1 MPPFV
6 SSSMTQKRF
15 ESSHVVMMPWPLIRA
30 AAGIGLLT
38 LVAPVNAQL
47 MPPLPPLGGTV
58 DRVTGAL
65 PRVDRAIEDARALAQ
80 APLERARDLAR
91 RHPDRVALDADG
103 NAVRA
108 GELIVID
115 GDDSVIRAAQAKG
128 FRLIERVALDDL
140 GLTYLRFATPGGWN
154 LKRAT
159 RQLQALA
166 PGLEVTADGLHFAS
180 GTLGVVAP
188 RARAAVNSS
197 SRGPQIGI
205 IDGGVPANTP
215 GLVGQQGFARGGPVA
230 NDHAIAI
237 ASLLTGAAGV
247 RASAPG
253 AQLHVAD
260 VYGDD
265 PAGGNAAAIGQA
277 LAWMTRARV
286 PVVVVSL
293 VGPPNPLLERII
305 TAARRLGTVVVAAVG
320 NDGPAARPAY
330 PASYP
335 GTIAVTGVD
344 GRGRPLI
351 EAGRATKLDYA
362 APGADMVAA
371 GRDGRAR
378 MVRGTSFAAPF
389 VAARLAAHLDRG
401 IDGAIAALDR
411 EARDLGRKGPDQAF
425 GRGLVCADCATRPR

>member
-1 MPPFV
+1 
-6 SSSMTQKRF
+6 
-15 ESSHVVMMPWPLIRA
+15 MMSWRLIRA
-30 AAGIGLLT
+30 VAGIGLLAV
-38 LVAPVNAQL
+38 VAPASAQL
-47 MPPLPPLGGTV
+47 IPSLPPLGGTV

-65 PRVDRAIEDARALAQ
+65 PRVDRTIADARALAQ

-91 RHPDRVALDADG
+91 RHPDRIALDADG

-115 GDDSVIRAAQAKG
+115 GDDAVIQAAQARG

-140 GLTYLRFATPGGWN
+140 DLGYLRFATPAGMS

-166 PGLEVTADGLHFAS
+166 PGREVTADGLHFAS
-180 GTLGVVAP
+180 GSLGAVAGASLAPATP
-188 RARAAVNSS
+188 RGA
-197 SRGPQIGI
+197 SRGSPIGI
-205 IDGGVPANTP
+205 IDGGVPADTP
-215 GLVGQQGFARGGPVA
+215 GLVRQQGFAPGGPAA
-230 NDHAIAI
+230 NDHAVAI
-237 ASLLTGAAGV
+237 ASLLTGGAGV

-260 VYGDD
+260 VYGSD

-277 LAWMTRARV
+277 IAWMARARV

-293 VGPPNPLLERII
+293 VGPPNPLLARIVA
-305 TAARRLGTVVVAAVG
+305 AARRLGTVVVAAVG
-320 NDGPAARPAY
+320 NDGPASRPAY

-344 GRGRPLI
+344 GRGRALI

-378 MVRGTSFAAPF
+378 VVRGTSFAAPF
-389 VAARLAAHLDRG
+389 VAARLAAHLDRNL
-401 IDGAIAALDR
+401 DAAIAALDR
-411 EARDLGRKGPDQAF
+411 EARDIGKKGPDRLF

>member
-1 MPPFV
+1 MA
-6 SSSMTQKRF
+6 
-15 ESSHVVMMPWPLIRA
+15 MMPWPLIRA
-30 AAGIGLLT
+30 AAGIGLLA
-38 LVAPVNAQL
+38 LVAPASAQL
-47 MPPLPPLGGTV
+47 IPPLPPLGGTV

-65 PRVDRAIEDARALAQ
+65 PRVDRTLDDARALAQ
-80 APLERARDLAR
+80 APLQRARDLAR

-115 GDDSVIRAAQAKG
+115 GDDAVIRAAQAKG

-140 GLTYLRFATPGGWN
+140 DLTYLRFATPGGWN

-159 RQLQALA
+159 RQLQALT
-166 PGLEVTADGLHFAS
+166 PGREVTADGLHFAS
-180 GTLGVVAP
+180 GSLGAVAVAP
-188 RARAAVNSS
+188 FARAPANNPT
-197 SRGPQIGI
+197 RGLQIGI

-215 GLVGQQGFARGGPVA
+215 GLVRQQGFARGGPVP
-230 NDHAIAI
+230 NDHAAAI

-260 VYGDD
+260 VYGND

-277 LAWMTRARV
+277 IAWMARGRV

-293 VGPPNPLLERII
+293 VGPPNPLLERIVA
-305 TAARRLGTVVVAAVG
+305 AARRLGTVVVAAVG
-320 NDGPAARPAY
+320 NDGPASRPAY

-344 GRGRPLI
+344 GRGRALI

-362 APGADMVAA
+362 APGADMIAA
-371 GRDGRAR
+371 GRNGRAR
-378 MVRGTSFAAPF
+378 TVRGTSFAAPF

-401 IDGAIAALDR
+401 IDGALAALDR
-411 EARDLGRKGPDQAF
+411 EARDLGKKGPDKAF
-425 GRGLVCADCATRPR
+425 GRGLICADCATRPR